1 MFGVGGALLEVSGL
15 GKSYGGRLAV
25 DGLDFTVA
33 AGEVLGLVGPNGAG
47 KTTTMRCIAGIIPP
61 TTGVVRIAGHDI
73 QREPLAAKRRLGFI
87 PDEPQLFDLLTVDEH
102 IAFTARIYE
111 VDQVAAR
118 RDALFSRLELT
129 GRGQDLPGALSRGM
143 RQKVAVACG
152 LLPEPRVIL
161 FDEPLTGLDPVAIR
175 AIKALMRERADA
187 GAAVVVS
194 SHLLSLVEEIADS
207 LLVLKEGRRLF
218 HGTLGEMRAELAPGE
233 SLEDGFLRMT
243 G

>member
-1 MFGVGGALLEVSGL
+1 MLEVSGL
-15 GKSYGGRLAV
+15 VKSFGARTAV
-25 DGLDFTVA
+25 HGLDFTVA
-33 AGEVLGLVGPNGAG
+33 PGEVLGLVGPNGAG

-61 TTGVVRIAGHDI
+61 TRGHVRLAGHDVVG
-73 QREPLAAKRRLGFI
+73 EPLDAKRVLGFI

-102 IAFTARIYE
+102 VAFTARIYGVE
-111 VDQVAAR
+111 AIAAE
-118 RDALFSRLELT
+118 RDALFARLDLT

-152 LLPEPRVIL
+152 LLHDPKVIL
-161 FDEPLTGLDPVAIR
+161 FDEPLTGLDPMAIR

-207 LLVLKEGRRLF
+207 LLVLKEGQLVYRGPTQGIRD
-218 HGTLGEMRAELAPGE
+218 ELHPDEG
-233 SLEDGFLRMT
+233 LEEAFLRMT
-243 G
+243 S